1 MNVSITAVSGAT
13 VIIWARNAGVSI
25 NEWELNIEKPYVFHD
40 GEGYRVYVG
49 IEDSEGISFT
59 LKRGEDILDCEDV
72 TSEGELY
79 LVLEPSIDPPIENP
93 TGINLEVQKDGITVI
108 YENLELK

>member
-1 MNVSITAVSGAT
+1 M
-13 VIIWARNAGVSI
+13 
-25 NEWELNIEKPYVFHD
+25 Y
-40 GEGYRVYVG
+40 
-49 IEDSEGISFT
+49 
-59 LKRGEDILDCEDV
+59 CEDV